1 MMANA
6 GGAPANE
13 SRREYDGTSRRAS
26 AGVTRERIVAAGS
39 SLLHDASVRDWRSV
53 TVRAVAER
61 AGVNERTVYRHF
73 RNERG
78 LRDAVMHHLEEQAGV
93 DLTAMGL
100 DDIADVASRI
110 FEHVSAYPLEPR
122 ELLDPTLSD
131 ASRRQR
137 EALIAA
143 VSDATDAWS
152 DADRAAA
159 AALFDV
165 LWSVSSYE
173 HLFVDWKLDHD
184 EAVRAIVFLIGLLAE
199 AVGQGRRPE

>member
-1 MMANA
+1 MMANG

-78 LRDAVMHHLEEQAGV
+78 LRDAVMHHLEEEAGV

-122 ELLDPTLSD
+122 ERLDPTLSD
-131 ASRRQR
+131 ASGRQR

-143 VSDATDAWS
+143 VSEATDSWP
-152 DADRAAA
+152 DADRTAA

-199 AVGQGRRPE
+199 AVGQDRRPG